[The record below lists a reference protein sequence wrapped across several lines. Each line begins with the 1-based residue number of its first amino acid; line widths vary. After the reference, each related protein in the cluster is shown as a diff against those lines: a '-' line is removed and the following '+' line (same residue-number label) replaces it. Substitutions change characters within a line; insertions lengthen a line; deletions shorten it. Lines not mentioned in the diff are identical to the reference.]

1 MTTTLLRNIKA
12 LTLTLLTHLILLLAL
27 FLANR
32 LFFTAINSVKAIDVD
47 TTLLLQALL
56 HGTIFDTSIWAYLA
70 LLTAATVAL
79 LYPLLPLQPILRTL
93 NHIIASIGAIFAF
106 LLPAEAITYGIW
118 SHHVD
123 AASLLTIANRPS
135 LILASTETSFEIT
148 YTIICLTLATTYFI
162 LTNKLTKLALKLAK
176 LPTPET
182 KTKTTTTLTS
192 LTALTI
198 AALLIIPIRG
208 GLGLAPLNT
217 GRAYFSHSTFANHIA
232 VNPIWNFLYSIKRA
246 KQANTQYNFLPDPLM
261 QTTFQ
266 QLYTTQDSF
275 PKILNTTQPN
285 IVIILLE
292 SFSAHGIAYLGG
304 QNATPNIDSLR
315 HTGIYF
321 NNIYA
326 SSDRSGKGLLAVLNA
341 YPSLPTT
348 QIIQFP
354 QKTQNI
360 PSLATQL
367 RKHGYKNQTFIYA
380 GDINFNNFNSLVNQ
394 NNFNQ
399 VITQDDFPTSQLGD
413 KWGAHDQYAFERL
426 LQTIDQQQQ
435 PFYNLIFTLSSHE
448 PYTVPIPQQL
458 NDPYL
463 NSMYYTDQC
472 LGQFFQAA
480 RQKTW
485 WKNTLFILIADH
497 GHPGP
502 DKVQITDKR
511 RFNIPLI
518 ITGGPLT
525 VADSL
530 VTTYGSQ
537 TDITTTL
544 LKQLNIPSSD
554 FTFSKNLL
562 DPTTP
567 NFAFFDFNDGFGF
580 ATPDNYQIYD
590 NQLNDYTR
598 NDNPDADTISGKAY
612 LQKIAKDFQQR

>member
-1 MTTTLLRNIKA
+1 MTTLIRNIKT
-12 LTLTLLTHLILLLAL
+12 LTLTLLTHLILLLLL

-32 LFFTAINSVKAIDVD
+32 IFFTAVNSVKAIDVD
-47 TTLLLQALL
+47 TPLLLQALL
-56 HGTIFDTSIWAYLA
+56 HGTIFDISIWAYLA
-70 LLTAATVAL
+70 LLTTTIAAL
-79 LYPLLPLQPILRTL
+79 LYPLLPLQRTLRAL
-93 NHIIASIGAIFAF
+93 NHITAAIGALFAF

-135 LILASTETSFEIT
+135 LLLASAETSFEIT
-148 YTIICLTLATTYFI
+148 YTITCLAIAAAYYALTI
-162 LTNKLTKLALKLAK
+162 KLTNHTLQHAK

-182 KTKTTTTLTS
+182 KTTATTILTTTTYL
-192 LTALTI
+192 LI

-217 GRAYFSHSTFANHIA
+217 GRAYFSHSVFANHVA

-246 KQANTQYNFLPDPLM
+246 RQADIQYHFLPDTLM
-261 QTTFQ
+261 QTTYNK
-266 QLYTTQDSF
+266 LYTTQNTY
-275 PKILNTTQPN
+275 PHILNTTQPN

-321 NNIYA
+321 NNFYA

-341 YPSLPTT
+341 YPSLPTI

-360 PSLATQL
+360 PSLANTL
-367 RKHGYKNQTFIYA
+367 RQHGYHNQTFIYA

-394 NNFNQ
+394 NNFDQ
-399 VITQDDFPTSQLGD
+399 VITQDDFPSSQLGD
-413 KWGAHDQYAFERL
+413 KWGAHDQYALNRL
-426 LQTIDQQQQ
+426 LQTIDQQPQ
-435 PFYNLIFTLSSHE
+435 PFYNFLFTLSSHE
-448 PYTVPIPQQL
+448 PYTVPIPRQL
-458 NDPYL
+458 PDDYL

-472 LGQFFQAA
+472 LGQFFRAA
-480 RQKTW
+480 RQKPW
-485 WKNTLFILIADH
+485 WRNTLFILVADH

-502 DKVQITDKR
+502 DRVGVTDKR

-518 ITGGPLT
+518 LTGGALNT
-525 VADSL
+525 TDSL
-530 VTTYGSQ
+530 VTTYGTQ

-544 LKQLNIPSSD
+544 LKQLNIPTTN
-554 FTFSKNLL
+554 FPFSKNLL

-580 ATPDNYQIYD
+580 VTPSNYQIYD
-590 NQLNDYTR
+590 NQMHDYAR

-612 LQKIAKDFQQR
+612 LQKIATDFHQR